1 MLCVTW
7 KIHCAQVIAHSYK
20 DKDKS
25 FSTLAS
31 FLPTYSSSF
40 VGCSRPVRSSNT
52 FSVPPASPLT
62 FANLKLQ
69 RLKDFGQRFALTGIM
84 LRNGQRT
91 YGGPPPNWTG
101 PPPIKGS
108 EVFVGK
114 IPRDLMED
122 ELLPIFET
130 VGPVYE
136 IRLMMDGVAGGN
148 RGFAFVTFTTPSDAT
163 KAIQLLNRYEIRPNR
178 FIGVLRSLDNC
189 RLFIG
194 GIPNDK
200 SKDDIREEMS
210 RQTDGVV
217 AVILYSAIADK
228 TKNRG
233 FAFVEYESHRA
244 AAIARRKCITGRFQL
259 FEKSIAVD
267 WAEPEPTVEEEIL
280 SKVRVLY
287 VRNLVVLTPEKVLQD
302 LFNVASNNGVE
313 KVKVLKDY
321 AFVHFASRSQAQQAM
336 DSLQD
341 TELNG
346 VKMQITWAKP
356 VPKKNKHGIVQSKSG
371 ASSTIFTRSMNHQ
384 SHYPVT
390 VPHVWPHVP
399 FTHPAA
405 FQPHLNGLHAFPPYP
420 LYPHQSL
427 PLNYVM
433 PDGNHNQLPADLFYS
448 DSPALPTSDLLHQQ
462 TSDVNVITFS
472 GISTWMNGGYTDNVK
487 ILAFLCRVH
496 TLGEP
501 IFEISVNADH
511 RYAAKV
517 MIPRLGP
524 PYNVF
529 QVARTYATENEAQ
542 QAIAG
547 CVINHV
553 NQVLSAYGESSLCS
567 RMENVSLKANGFPVH
582 YIASV

>member
-1 MLCVTW
+1 
-7 KIHCAQVIAHSYK
+7 
-20 DKDKS
+20 
-25 FSTLAS
+25 
-31 FLPTYSSSF
+31 
-40 VGCSRPVRSSNT
+40 
-52 FSVPPASPLT
+52 
-62 FANLKLQ
+62 
-69 RLKDFGQRFALTGIM
+69 M
-84 LRNGQRT
+84 LRKGQRT

-101 PPPIKGS
+101 PPPTKGS

-130 VGPVYE
+130 VGPVFE
-136 IRLMMDGVAGGN
+136 IRLMMDGAAGGN
-148 RGFAFVTFTTPSDAT
+148 RGFAFVTFTSPTDAAR
-163 KAIQLLNRYEIRPNR
+163 AIQLLNHYEIRPKR

-200 SKDDIREEMS
+200 SKEDIREEMS
-210 RQTDGVV
+210 RHTDGVV

-228 TKNRG
+228 SKNRG

-244 AAIARRKCITGRFQL
+244 AAVARRKCMTGRFQL
-259 FEKSIAVD
+259 FEKSVAVD
-267 WAEPEPTVEEEIL
+267 WAEPEPTVEEDIL

-287 VRNLVVLTPEKVLQD
+287 VRNLVVLTPEDVLAD
-302 LFNVASNNGVE
+302 LFNAASNNGVE

-341 TELNG
+341 LELNG
-346 VKMQITWAKP
+346 AKMQITWAKP
-356 VPKKNKHGIVQSKSG
+356 VTKKNRNCVGQSKLSV
-371 ASSTIFTRSMNHQ
+371 SSTTSIGTVSHH

-390 VPHVWPHVP
+390 AAHVWPHVP

-405 FQPHLNGLHAFPPYP
+405 MQPHLNGLHAFPPYP
-420 LYPHQSL
+420 LYPNQSVSF
-427 PLNYVM
+427 NYVM
-433 PDGNHNQLPADLFYS
+433 PDRNHNQLPVDLFYS
-448 DSPALPTSDLLHQQ
+448 DSSPSDFIHQRTNDSQ
-462 TSDVNVITFS
+462 QQQGITP
-472 GISTWMNGGYTDNVK
+472 WMNGGYADNVK
-487 ILAFLCRVH
+487 ILTFLCRLH
-496 TLGEP
+496 AFGDPL
-501 IFEISVNADH
+501 FETSVSADH

-517 MIPRLGP
+517 IIPGLGP

-529 QVARTYATENEAQ
+529 QVAQTYATEMEAE

-553 NQVLSAYGESSLCS
+553 NQVLSAYGERSLCS
-567 RMENVSLKANGFPVH
+567 RMENVSLKGNGFPGH

>member
-1 MLCVTW
+1 
-7 KIHCAQVIAHSYK
+7 
-20 DKDKS
+20 
-25 FSTLAS
+25 
-31 FLPTYSSSF
+31 
-40 VGCSRPVRSSNT
+40 
-52 FSVPPASPLT
+52 
-62 FANLKLQ
+62 
-69 RLKDFGQRFALTGIM
+69 M

-101 PPPIKGS
+101 PPPTKGS

-114 IPRDLMED
+114 IPRDLMEN
-122 ELLPIFET
+122 ELLSIFET
-130 VGPVYE
+130 VGPVFE
-136 IRLMMDGVAGGN
+136 IRLMMDGAAGGN
-148 RGFAFVTFTTPSDAT
+148 RGFAFVTFTTPSDAA
-163 KAIQLLNRYEIRPNR
+163 KAIQQLNRYEIRPHR

-200 SKDDIREEMS
+200 SREDIREEMT
-210 RQTDGVV
+210 RHTDGVV

-228 TKNRG
+228 SKNRG

-244 AAIARRKCITGRFQL
+244 AAIARRKCMTGRFQL
-259 FEKSIAVD
+259 FEKSVAVD

-287 VRNLVVLTPEKVLQD
+287 VRNLVVLTPEKILEE
-302 LFNVASNNGVE
+302 LFNAASDNGVE

-321 AFVHFASRSQAQQAM
+321 AFVHLASRSQAQQAM

-341 TELNG
+341 RELNG
-346 VKMQITWAKP
+346 AKMQITWAKP
-356 VPKKNKHGIVQSKSG
+356 VARKNKHCIVQSKAG
-371 ASSTIFTRSMNHQ
+371 ASCTTASRSM
-384 SHYPVT
+384 SHRALYPVA

-405 FQPHLNGLHAFPPYP
+405 IQPHLNGLHAFPPYP
-420 LYPHQSL
+420 PYPHQSL
-427 PLNYVM
+427 PFNYVM
-433 PDGNHNQLPADLFYS
+433 PDRNHNQLPADLFYT
-448 DSPALPTSDLLHQQ
+448 DSPPQLTSAFMHQQ
-462 TSDVNVITFS
+462 TSDTNSSQQQVIS
-472 GISTWMNGGYTDNVK
+472 PWMNGGYTDNVK
-487 ILAFLCRVH
+487 ILTFLCRLH

-501 IFEISVNADH
+501 IFEISVSADH
-511 RYAAKV
+511 RYVAKII
-517 MIPRLGP
+517 IPRLGP

-529 QVARTYATENEAQ
+529 QVAETYATENEAQ

-567 RMENVSLKANGFPVH
+567 RMENFSLKANGFPGN